1 MNIITETHRH
11 LFELIKQIM
20 MPIQL
25 IDRTYIESLFDDMA
39 TEWDCV
45 ILDRLVYSLAESSD
59 YPIIPCD
66 STAAA
71 RNGVE
76 KARQILGYKHIAY
89 ETDED
94 GDSFGVFELD
104 DVLYRVRW
112 SETSYGGLSLW
123 NAWNS
128 IEVVKPV
135 AITTVQYRSVE

>member
-39 TEWDCV
+39 TEYDCMR
-45 ILDRLVYSLAESSD
+45 LDRLVYSLADSSD
-59 YPIIPCD
+59 FPIIPCD
-66 STAAA
+66 FTTAA
-71 RNGVE
+71 RKGVE
-76 KARQILGYKHIAY
+76 KARQILGYKHIHC
-89 ETDED
+89 ETDGD